1 MVYRTEVWDLRVC
14 HRVCKGVQWR
24 VLVSNISYFIL
35 ALLPISLSVIC
46 QTYCFSAR
54 STNDNIARDILF
66 IPVIDKAKIL
76 RLSSKANCSHSSIRL
91 HILGRF
97 RLVQLEGQLTE
108 VSHFWMSDG
117 GYIACNTLPDT
128 TWWELGWGLRRL
140 VEDQYTITGRGC
152 HGSNNVPDSDVKVLN
167 EIREDWYWDHIGDE
181 RDIYSKERADR

>member
-1 MVYRTEVWDLRVC
+1 MNLVVYRTEVWDLRAC

-46 QTYCFSAR
+46 QTHCPSAR
-54 STNDNIARDILF
+54 STNDKLRTWHSVHS
-66 IPVIDKAKIL
+66 VIHKAKIL
-76 RLSSKANCSHSSIRL
+76 RLSSKASCSHSSIRL

-97 RLVQLEGQLTE
+97 WLVQLEGQLTE

-117 GYIACNTLPDT
+117 GYLACNTLPDT

-152 HGSNNVPDSDVKVLN
+152 HVSSNVPDSGVKVLN
-167 EIREDWYWDHIGDE
+167 EIREDWYWRRAGYIC
-181 RDIYSKERADR
+181 KERADR